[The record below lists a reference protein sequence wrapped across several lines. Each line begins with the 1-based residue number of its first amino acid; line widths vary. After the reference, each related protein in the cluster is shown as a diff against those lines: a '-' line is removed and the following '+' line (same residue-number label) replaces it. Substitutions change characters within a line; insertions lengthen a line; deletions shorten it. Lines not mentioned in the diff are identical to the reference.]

1 MPDLQAPND
10 ASSVYLSCLLQQ
22 PIGGRVLETNPI
34 IERWRLVVVL
44 LATIAALPLFLFEN
58 PNSTGSLTGVAG
70 AGTTAA
76 PGTSAL
82 LELNGSAN
90 DQRVAEGELFLLN
103 RAENWHSARTTWN
116 MVERL
121 QSAAVKYEEEA
132 MEMARE
138 ISDAEFAEKEKQMEL
153 EEAQELRRK
162 LFAEEDARRERVMST
177 LGPTTTIVATEP
189 DPDGPAN
196 VQWEALRYCE
206 STENYQAVSPTG
218 MYRGAYQFSV
228 ETWDWIAGLYYEH
241 LVGVDPAEARPSD
254 QDRMAQSLYL
264 LRGRGQ
270 WPVCGRYLP

>member
-1 MPDLQAPND
+1 M
-10 ASSVYLSCLLQQ
+10 
-22 PIGGRVLETNPI
+22 LETNPI

-76 PGTSAL
+76 LGTSAL
-82 LELNGSAN
+82 LELNGPAN

-138 ISDAEFAEKEKQMEL
+138 ISDAEFAEKEKQMKL
-153 EEAQELRRK
+153 EEEQELRRK
-162 LFAEEDARRERVMST
+162 LFAEEDTRRERALT
-177 LGPTTTIVATEP
+177 TPGPTTTIVATEP
-189 DPDGPAN
+189 DPNGPTN

-206 STENYQAVSPTG
+206 STENYQAISPTG

-254 QDRMAQSLYL
+254 QDRMAKSLYL

>member
-1 MPDLQAPND
+1 M
-10 ASSVYLSCLLQQ
+10 
-22 PIGGRVLETNPI
+22 LETNPI

-58 PNSTGSLTGVAG
+58 PNSTGSLTGTAG

-76 PGTSAL
+76 PNTSVL
-82 LELNGSAN
+82 SQQDGQI
-90 DQRVAEGELFLLN
+90 DGQRVFAGELFLLN
-103 RAENWHSARTTWN
+103 RSENWHSARTTWN
-116 MVERL
+116 MIDRL
-121 QSAAVKYEEEA
+121 HSAAVKYEEEA
-132 MEMARE
+132 MAMARE
-138 ISDAEFAEKEKQMEL
+138 ISEAEFAEREKRLSLER
-153 EEAQELRRK
+153 EEALRKK
-162 LFAEEDARRERVMST
+162 LFAEEDARRELVMAT
-177 LGPTTTIVATEP
+177 PGPTTTIVATEP
-189 DPDGPAN
+189 DPNGPAN
-196 VQWEALRYCE
+196 VQWKALRYCE

-218 MYRGAYQFSV
+218 MYRGAYQFSI

>member
-1 MPDLQAPND
+1 MPDLQALND
-10 ASSVYLSCLLQQ
+10 ASTVYLSCLLQQ
-22 PIGGRVLETNPI
+22 SIGGRVLETNPI
-34 IERWRLVVVL
+34 IERWRLIVVL

-58 PNSTGSLTGVAG
+58 PNSTGSLTGTAG

-76 PGTSAL
+76 PTTSAL
-82 LELNGSAN
+82 MQQNDQTG
-90 DQRVAEGELFLLN
+90 DQRVIEGELFLLN
-103 RAENWHSARTTWN
+103 RAENWHSARTTWK

-121 QSAAVKYEEEA
+121 HSAAVKYEEEA

-138 ISDAEFAEKEKQMEL
+138 ISEAEFAEKEKQLKLQKE
-153 EEAQELRRK
+153 QELRRK
-162 LFAEEDARRERVMST
+162 LFAEEDARRERVLATS
-177 LGPTTTIVATEP
+177 GPTTTIVATEP
-189 DPDGPAN
+189 DPNGPSN

-206 STENYQAVSPTG
+206 STENYHAISPTG